1 LVQEMCSHDLADAE
15 KEALVK
21 HHGYRV
27 PSRIE

>member
-1 LVQEMCSHDLADAE
+1 MCRHDLADAE

-21 HHGYRV
+21 RHGYHV